1 MSFKYDLAHPY
12 SRYGLATALLQK
24 QIQPDELND
33 EEIHEMLAQTLETGL
48 NHFRLETSDDPS
60 LTEIL
65 RYRHIPA
72 EELKK
77 RELIYKSGL
86 NDLGKYLAPTIIT
99 NESDKKR
106 AQIILGTFNKSA
118 EMIEMLRQGKP
129 LDKKQAL
136 SRSIAPTTQKINN
149 GKSSQVPPEASLFE
163 SACTAIA
170 TTTPFKPAAKVFK
183 SNITVIPDLPLDEL
197 RDFIELFENMMGSSL
212 DGNLYEAKLKKL
224 PAGQP
229 DKKLIKRK
237 KKNEGESEAKAK
249 SEYKR
254 PRIFNGNYPFAPRQ
268 AAFGAAGLLAAIGRW
283 GVEANQTPWAERV
296 LTSIAGTEERPGR
309 PLYIV
314 SYDDISQAQFTH
326 HIVGL
331 ASAGELSRIIDA
343 LTFETQVLSEIEGGR
358 RFDSPAYKLFYLMA
372 SRFLQLFT
380 RAAFRDFLTT
390 RAEYAPA
397 VKPLF
402 EVYFMQATKIPKDI
416 VESARELGQ
425 WLNRTAYFVAD
436 SEIKADAPER
446 KAKVQKEK
454 AKILVEFE
462 SAAMSAKTPL
472 DMLHRISTRAGRLLQ
487 QDAPAK
493 ATRYMDAT
501 ASGEIEPQDA
511 LHLLVAYLRLRSEK
525 TDKLETQGN
534 AVAQVNES
542 D

>member
-1 MSFKYDLAHPY
+1 MSFKYHLAHPY

-24 QIQPDELND
+24 QIQPDELDD

-48 NHFRLETSDDPS
+48 NHFRMMTTDDPAVS
-60 LTEIL
+60 EVL
-65 RYRHIPA
+65 RFVSVPFV
-72 EELKK
+72 ELKRNAK
-77 RELIYKSGL
+77 LVQSSGL
-86 NDLGKYLAPTIIT
+86 AAQGKYLAPSVVTTDGDAKGSFENVVAII
-99 NESDKKR
+99 ERLRSEKDLQSD
-106 AQIILGTFNKSA
+106 FVF
-118 EMIEMLRQGKP
+118 
-129 LDKKQAL
+129 
-136 SRSIAPTTQKINN
+136 SRSFAPTTAKINN
-149 GKSSQVPPEASLFE
+149 GNSSQSPPKGSLFE
-163 SACTAIA
+163 AACCAI
-170 TTTPFKPAAKVFK
+170 TTSTPNKPAAWVEGR
-183 SNITVIPDLPLDEL
+183 NTVIIPDLPLEEL
-197 RDFIELFENMMGSSL
+197 RDFVELFESMMTTSL

-224 PAGQP
+224 PADLP
-229 DKKLIKRK
+229 DKKPIKRK
-237 KKNEGESEAKAK
+237 RKQEGESEARAT
-249 SEYKR
+249 SAYKR

-283 GVEANQTPWAERV
+283 GVEANQTPWAEKV
-296 LTSIAGTEERPGR
+296 LTSIAGTEDRAGR

-380 RAAFRDFLTT
+380 PAAFRDFLST

-397 VKPLF
+397 IKPLF

-436 SEIKADAPER
+436 SEIKADVPDR
-446 KAKVQKEK
+446 KTKVQKEK

-462 SAAMSAKTPL
+462 SAAMSAKTPQ

-511 LHLLVAYLRLRSEK
+511 LHLLIAYLRLRSEK
-525 TDKLETQGN
+525 TDKLETDEN
-534 AVAQVNES
+534 AVAEVNES

>member
-1 MSFKYDLAHPY
+1 MSFRYNLAHPY

-24 QIQPDELND
+24 QIQPNELRD

-48 NHFRLETSDDPS
+48 NHFRLMTSDDPAVS
-60 LTEIL
+60 DVL
-65 RYRHIPA
+65 RFVSVPLV
-72 EELKK
+72 ELQRDSK
-77 RELIYKSGL
+77 LVQSAGL
-86 NDLGKYLAPTIIT
+86 AAKGKYLAPNIVTTDGDAKGSYENTVAIIDGLRSQKDLQ
-99 NESDKKR
+99 SD
-106 AQIILGTFNKSA
+106 FVF
-118 EMIEMLRQGKP
+118 
-129 LDKKQAL
+129 
-136 SRSIAPTTQKINN
+136 SRSFAPTTAKINN
-149 GKSSQVPPEASLFE
+149 GKSSQSPPKGSLLEA
-163 SACTAIA
+163 ACCAI
-170 TTTPFKPAAKVFK
+170 TTSTPNKPAAWVEGR
-183 SNITVIPDLPLDEL
+183 NTVIVPDLPLEEL
-197 RDFIELFENMMGSSL
+197 RDFIELFENMMGSNL
-212 DGNLYEAKLKKL
+212 EGDLYEAKLKRPLQGEASKS
-224 PAGQP
+224 PV
-229 DKKLIKRK
+229 KRK
-237 KKNEGESEAKAK
+237 EKNKRESEAKTK
-249 SEYKR
+249 SQFKR

-268 AAFGAAGLLAAIGRW
+268 AAFGALGLLAAIGRW
-283 GVEANQTPWAERV
+283 GIAANQTPWAERV
-296 LTSIAGTEERPGR
+296 LISIAGTEERPGR

-314 SYDDISQAQFTH
+314 SYDDVSQAQFTH

-343 LTFETQVLSEIEGGR
+343 LTFETQILSEIEGGR
-358 RFDSPAYKLFYLMA
+358 RFDSPAYRLFYLMA

-380 RAAFRDFLTT
+380 RAAFLDFLTT

-397 VKPLF
+397 IKPLF

-436 SEIKADAPER
+436 SDIKADAPDR

-462 SAAMSAKTPL
+462 SAAMSAKTPQ

-525 TDKLETQGN
+525 TDKLETDGD
-534 AVAQVNES
+534 AVAPSQQK
-542 D
+542 